1 MGYTANFCR
10 LGDSDKL
17 NIAGSNHTLWSFSVI
32 TYVLI
37 TTSRKYKH
45 LRRSSGNHSEIKRC
59 EVILKL
65 LTVGVL
71 VGTAIFLVVR
81 F

>member
-1 MGYTANFCR
+1 MGHTANFCW
-10 LGDSDKL
+10 LGNTDKL
-17 NIAGSNHTLWSFSVI
+17 NIAGGNHTLRNFFCHNLHFDNDIKKVQAPERDNGS
-32 TYVLI
+32 
-37 TTSRKYKH
+37 
-45 LRRSSGNHSEIKRC
+45 HSEIKKC
-59 EVILKL
+59 ETILKL